1 MATFNN
7 SGAYS
12 ILNTQKGTY
21 YVQGGHYF
29 SPTTFVDLGTT
40 APADYQSLSS
50 ERSDDVNISGGT
62 ISGVTLEDVSAPPS
76 GAAGGDLTGTYPN
89 PTVDAGAITSEKMAS
104 GAAADNIGNVGGD
117 LTGTLPNPTVAKV
130 TNPLTQ
136 YAGIPLVANGVPVEP
151 AAADLVNQS
160 ANVGS
165 TTLYAVPASGA
176 GMYRATCY
184 AVVTTADGAS
194 STLPSIGIGW
204 TDKDSS
210 VALLANTVTS
220 TNTANSAGAFGQGVQ
235 VFYAKASTN
244 ITYQTSNYA
253 SGTAGAMKY
262 SVHIKL
268 EYLG

>member
-7 SGAYS
+7 SGSYS

-29 SPTTFVDLGTT
+29 APTTFVDLGTT
-40 APADYQSLSS
+40 APTDYQSLSS
-50 ERSDDVNISGGT
+50 ERSDGVSISGGT
-62 ISGVTLEDVSAPPS
+62 ISGVTLVGVSAPPS
-76 GAAGGDLTGTYPN
+76 GTAGGDLTGTYPN
-89 PTVDAGAITSEKMAS
+89 PTVADGAITSAKMAS
-104 GAAADNIGNVGGD
+104 GAAAANVGSVGGD
-117 LTGTLPNPTVAKV
+117 LTGTLPNPTIAKV
-130 TNPLTQ
+130 TNPLSL
-136 YAGIPLVANGVPVEP
+136 YAGIPLIANGVPVEP
-151 AAADLVNQS
+151 AGVDLVNQS

-165 TTLYAVPASGA
+165 ATLYAVPAAGA

-210 VALLANTVTS
+210 VALVATAVTS
-220 TNTANSAGAFGQGVQ
+220 TNTANAAGAFGQGVQ

-244 ITYQTSNYA
+244 ITYQTSSYA

>member
-7 SGAYS
+7 SAAYS
-12 ILNTQKGTY
+12 ILSTQKGTY

-40 APADYQSLSS
+40 APTDYQSLSS
-50 ERSDDVNISGGT
+50 ERSDGVSISGGT
-62 ISGVTLEDVSAPPS
+62 ISGVTLVGVSAPPS
-76 GAAGGDLTGTYPN
+76 GTAGGDLTGSYPN
-89 PTVDAGAITSEKMAS
+89 PTVGTGAITSAKMAS
-104 GAAADNIGNVGGD
+104 GAAASNVGNVGGD
-117 LTGTLPNPTVAKV
+117 LTGTLPNPTVAKI
-130 TNPLTQ
+130 TNPLSQ
-136 YAGIPLVANGVPVEP
+136 YSGIPLVANGIPVEP

-165 TTLYAVPASGA
+165 ATLYAVPASGA

-184 AVVTTADGAS
+184 AVVTTADAAS
-194 STLPSIGIGW
+194 STLPSVGIGW
-204 TDKDSS
+204 TDKDSG

-244 ITYQTSNYA
+244 ITYQTSSYA

-262 SVHIKL
+262 CIHIKL

>member
-1 MATFNN
+1 MATFDPNA
-7 SGAYS
+7 SYS

-21 YVQGGHYF
+21 YVQSAHYF
-29 SPTTFVDLGTT
+29 TTSFVDLGTT
-40 APADYQSLSS
+40 APNDYQALSS
-50 ERSDDVNISGGT
+50 ERSDGVNISGGT
-62 ISGVTLEDVSAPPS
+62 INGVTLGSGVTITGSAAPS
-76 GAAGGDLTGTYPN
+76 GPAGGDLSGTYPN
-89 PTVDAGAITSEKMAS
+89 PTVSKI
-104 GAAADNIGNVGGD
+104 
-117 LTGTLPNPTVAKV
+117 

-136 YAGIPLVANGVPVEP
+136 YAGIPLVSNGIAVEP
-151 AAADLVNQS
+151 AAVDLVNQS
-160 ANVGS
+160 ANIGS
-165 TTLYAVPASGA
+165 ATLYAVPASGA

-210 VALLANTVTS
+210 VALLANSVTS
-220 TNTANSAGAFGQGVQ
+220 TNSANAAGAFGQGVE

-244 ITYQTSNYA
+244 ITYQTSSYA